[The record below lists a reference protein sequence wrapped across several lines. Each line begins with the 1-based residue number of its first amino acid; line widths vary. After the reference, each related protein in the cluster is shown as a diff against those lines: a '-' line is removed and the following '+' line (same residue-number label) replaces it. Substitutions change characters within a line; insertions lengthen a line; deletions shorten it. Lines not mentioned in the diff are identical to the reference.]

1 MSTQP
6 AKSSGPLGRGLDAL
20 LNANSNPVRALPS
33 QDTVQKISHHLLQ
46 PCPFQP
52 RKNFSTESLEE
63 LAASIRTQG
72 ILQPLLVRRKGDHY
86 EIIAGERRWRAAQ
99 LAQLQEIPVIV
110 RSPND
115 EELLEIALIE
125 NLQRQ
130 DLNAIEEAEGN
141 AQLQAQYDL
150 TQDQI
155 AQKVGKARASVAN
168 ALRLLELESGVKNFV
183 AQNLLSP
190 GHAKVLLG
198 VKEASLQRQIADRII
213 KENLSVRQVEILI
226 QGLGK
231 TKRSRARSGGSL
243 AFSQPA
249 YLRDL
254 EARLR
259 QHLTTNVRIVQ
270 HPDKKGKGRVELDYY
285 NADDLTRLL
294 ELIGLKNS

>member
-1 MSTQP
+1 MPTKP
-6 AKSSGPLGRGLDAL
+6 AGPLGRGLDAL
-20 LNANSNPVRALPS
+20 LSTNTAPRPSLPS
-33 QDTVQKISHHLLQ
+33 SDTVQKISLTLLK

-52 RKNFSTESLEE
+52 RKNFSPESLEE

-72 ILQPLLVRRKGDHY
+72 ILQPLLVRKQEDHY

-115 EELLEIALIE
+115 EELLEIALVE

-130 DLNAIEEAEGN
+130 DLNSIEEAEGYY
-141 AQLQAQYDL
+141 QLQTQHNL

-155 AQKVGKARASVAN
+155 AQKVGKARASIAN
-168 ALRLLELESGVKNFV
+168 ALRLLDLAPNVKKMV
-183 AQNLLSP
+183 AQNLLSF

-198 VKEASLQRQIADRII
+198 IKEAPLQQQVAERII
-213 KENLSVRQVEILI
+213 KENLSVRQAELLI
-226 QGLGK
+226 QDLGK
-231 TKRSRARSGGSL
+231 SKRSRRRASSSTL
-243 AFSQPA
+243 SFQPA

-254 EARLR
+254 ETRLR
-259 QHLTTNVRIVQ
+259 QHLTTNVRLFEN
-270 HPDKKGKGRVELDYY
+270 PEKKGKGRIEIDYY

-294 ELIGLKNS
+294 DLIGLKINE

>member
-1 MSTQP
+1 MSTKP
-6 AKSSGPLGRGLDAL
+6 AGPLGRGLDAL
-20 LNANSNPVRALPS
+20 LSTNAAPRPSLPS
-33 QDTVQKISHHLLQ
+33 PDTVQKVSLTLLK

-52 RKNFSTESLEE
+52 RKNFSPESLEE
-63 LAASIRTQG
+63 LAASIRSQG
-72 ILQPLLVRRKGDHY
+72 ILQPLLVRRQENHY

-115 EELLEIALIE
+115 AELLEIALIE

-130 DLNAIEEAEGN
+130 DLNSIEEAEGYY
-141 AQLQAQYDL
+141 QLQTQYQL

-155 AQKVGKARASVAN
+155 AQKVGKARASIAN
-168 ALRLLELESGVKNFV
+168 ALRLLDLEPSVKKMV

-198 VKEASLQRQIADRII
+198 IKEAPLQRQAAERII
-213 KENLSVRQVEILI
+213 KENLSVRQAELLI
-226 QGLGK
+226 QDLGK
-231 TKRSRARSGGSL
+231 SKRSRRRASSSTL
-243 AFSQPA
+243 SSQPA

-254 EARLR
+254 ETRLR
-259 QHLTTNVRIVQ
+259 QHLTTNVRLFEN
-270 HPDKKGKGRVELDYY
+270 PDKKGKGRIEIDYY

-294 ELIGLKNS
+294 DLIGLKINE